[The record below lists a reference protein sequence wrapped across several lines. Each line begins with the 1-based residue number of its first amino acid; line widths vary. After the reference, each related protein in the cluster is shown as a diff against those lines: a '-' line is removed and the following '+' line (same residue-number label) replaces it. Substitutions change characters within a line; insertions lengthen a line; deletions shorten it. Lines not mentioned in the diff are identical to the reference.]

1 VGSIL
6 PVQSLLLFK
15 SFVNHICSAPRL
27 ARPSSKEE
35 NIPVK
40 VEVAY
45 DCAANSSAVCSAF
58 IFGAEGTL
66 RFPSFLAAPVISL
79 VLLMPACAAPAP
91 GQSSAADAD
100 SAAIKKVCGD
110 FSENFSRHDAHGVAM
125 TFAEDSDFTNM
136 GGRHSHGRGDIEKW
150 FAALFAGNLK
160 DSQRTDTVRSIRF
173 FTPELAEA
181 DADTVITGTKTAD
194 GSAVPPRKGLMIV
207 TMIKQNGRWFIGTFH
222 EAEYP
227 APRGG
232 AANAP
237 ASNPTN

>member
-1 VGSIL
+1 LRRKWPDGSIGVYL
-6 PVQSLLLFK
+6 
-15 SFVNHICSAPRL
+15 R
-27 ARPSSKEE
+27 
-35 NIPVK
+35 
-40 VEVAY
+40 
-45 DCAANSSAVCSAF
+45 
-58 IFGAEGTL
+58 AEGNM
-66 RFPSFLAAPVISL
+66 RIPNIFAARVISL
-79 VLLMPACAAPAP
+79 VLLTLPGAAPAR

-136 GGRHSHGRGDIEKW
+136 GGRHSHGRADIEKW

-160 DSQRTDTVRSIRF
+160 DAQRADTVRSIRF

-181 DADTVITGTKTAD
+181 DADTVITGTKTPD
-194 GSAVPPRKGLMIV
+194 GSAIPPRKGLMIV
-207 TMIKQNGRWFIGTFH
+207 TMIKQNGRWLIGTFH

-232 AANAP
+232 GANAP